1 MYLMLMSTGREA
13 VVLKGEPQVGLTR
26 EQRLFFLGAGSI
38 GEAMLKGMVSAQL
51 LPPQQITVCNRA
63 HPARLQALERHYG
76 VHICQD
82 KQAEIAQADILLLAV
97 KPFDLVAALQEIA
110 PMVSPRQLIV
120 SVVAGASTRVIEQC
134 LLQYPHTDLKK
145 KETPG
150 TAPTRSDTSHFS
162 GTLPKRSSGFAPGAA
177 VPVIRA
183 MPNTSSFVQASATA
197 LCRGRQATAAHVE
210 IASDLFSAIGTSE
223 VVDEAHMDA
232 VTGLSGTGPAY
243 FYYVAEALLEAGR
256 ACGLAG
262 ETCRALLVQTM
273 YGAAKMLQETG
284 TEPAELRHQ
293 VTSPNGTTMAAM
305 AVLEQGE
312 AQQLF
317 LQAVQRATMR
327 ASEMGQ
333 QLDASVCVTATQE
346 RSDSK

>member
-1 MYLMLMSTGREA
+1 M
-13 VVLKGEPQVGLTR
+13 GLTQ

-51 LPPQQITVCNRA
+51 LPPQQITVCNRV
-63 HPARLQALERHYG
+63 HPVRLQALQAHYG

-82 KQAEIAQADILLLAV
+82 KRAEIDRADILLVAV

-120 SVVAGASTRVIEQC
+120 SVVAGASTQVIEQC
-134 LLQYPHTDLKK
+134 L
-145 KETPG
+145 G
-150 TAPTRSDTSHFS
+150 V
-162 GTLPKRSSGFAPGAA
+162 A

-197 LCRGRQATAAHVE
+197 LCRGRQATAEHVE

-223 VVDEAHMDA
+223 VVDEADMDA
-232 VTGLSGTGPAY
+232 ITGLSGTGPAY
-243 FYYVAEALLEAGR
+243 FYYVVEALLEAGQ

-284 TEPAELRHQ
+284 TEPAELRRQ

-305 AVLEQGE
+305 AVLEQGA

-333 QLDASVCVTATQE
+333 QLDASISAAVVKGL
-346 RSDSK
+346 SNSKYAGEI